1 MVQVTDGILHAHVS
15 PTIIQQDPGL
25 GLDTSRSSLEVVAM
39 PSLFAGGRAA
49 LKCEANVYRLYS
61 ASANTEVLEDTPH
74 LAPVMGPTAPQ
85 HSHED
90 DETGKLLRR

>member
-1 MVQVTDGILHAHVS
+1 
-15 PTIIQQDPGL
+15 
-25 GLDTSRSSLEVVAM
+25 M

-90 DETGKLLRR
+90 DETSKLLSR